1 MQAVILCGGRGTR
14 LHEETNLKPKPM
26 VPIGGYPIL
35 WHIMRRYR
43 AYGVRDFVLCL
54 GYRGDVIRDYFL
66 NFRHHNTDVEVD
78 LANGGV
84 TMLAKQDLDWR
95 VRLVDTGLEAMTGAR
110 IRRVQA
116 HIDAPRFFATY
127 GDGLADIDLNNLMRF
142 HEEQGKLVTVTAVRP
157 PSRFGELLVDGALVR
172 SFSEKPQTGAGWING
187 GFLVIERKA
196 LASFPDREE
205 LSLEADVLED
215 MAAQGELAVYK
226 HEGFWQC
233 MDTYRE
239 MQLLNEIWASGHVP
253 WTKP

>member
-26 VPIGGYPIL
+26 VPIGGRPIL

-43 AYGVRDFVLCL
+43 AYGIRDFVLCL
-54 GYRGDVIRDYFL
+54 GYKGDVIRDYFL
-66 NFRHHNTDVEVD
+66 NFRHYNADIEVD
-78 LANGGV
+78 LSDGAV
-84 TMLAKQDLDWR
+84 SLLARHDVDWR

-110 IRRVQA
+110 IRRVQQ

-127 GDGLADIDLNNLMRF
+127 GDGLADIDMQSLLRF
-142 HEEQGKLVTVTAVRP
+142 HEEQGKLITVTAVRP

-187 GFLVIERKA
+187 GFLVIERAA
-196 LASFPDREE
+196 LASFADRED
-205 LSLEADVLED
+205 LSLEAHVLED
-215 MAAQGELAVYK
+215 MAAQGQLAVYK

-233 MDTYRE
+233 MDTFRE
-239 MQLLNEIWASGHVP
+239 MQLLNEIWAAGQVP
-253 WTKP
+253 WAKP